1 MNALLCIIT
10 YIFQKSILDLKY
22 ESYKSVVSA

>member
-1 MNALLCIIT
+1 MIALLCIIT

-22 ESYKSVVSA
+22 ELYKAKISA